1 VSKVLNEGTVKHRHS
16 DAGETTL
23 GDDLLVGAE
32 AIARELNW
40 KTQDGKWNRRRVYH
54 LAELGNM
61 PIHRVKG
68 LGICA
73 RRSALFAFFQSLDAR
88 LHGNGPSQ

>member
-1 VSKVLNEGTVKHRHS
+1 MNQEILSSQLAEPSER
-16 DAGETTL
+16 TL

-40 KTQDGKWNRRRVYH
+40 KTQNGKWNRRRVYY
-54 LAELGNM
+54 LAELRHF
-61 PIHRVKG
+61 PIHRIKG

-73 RRSALFAFFQSLDAR
+73 RRSALKEFFERLDS
-88 LHGNGPSQ
+88 GFIGMSG